1 MLKIIDKKIVKM
13 ALIINDLKSIK
24 KWHQFVK
31 LFKKAIFSESI
42 GKKLRACEKWQKI
55 KAIFA

>member
-13 ALIINDLKSIK
+13 RAKIDDLKIIQN
-24 KWHQFVK
+24 WYQFVK

-42 GKKLRACEKWQKI
+42 G
-55 KAIFA
+55 